1 MAKICNPKFSG
12 GPVNAGEERLMKYL
26 EVKLPDNY
34 FLIPNGEYPSKNPQ
48 GAVQYWEYDCI
59 VVAPH
64 AIYTIENKDYKGRLE
79 ANDDSWFCNDIE
91 KPNPIKSATY
101 KSKLLASYLK
111 KKDSRFGLAWVDAIV
126 TLSSL
131 GQNKSGFESGSYCDN
146 KTFLLDNELIDYLE
160 DNSRLHKTAN
170 AISHLQSSIVEFLV
184 GSSQPKNKNKTEIC
198 DFIIEEKLD
207 GNDDYV
213 EYLCHSKFFTDKKY
227 KVRDYALDKA
237 GLTPLQ
243 LERHNKIVHNG
254 QASEMAL
261 PSSTLII
268 KNHCQTSE
276 DGNHYYVITEYM
288 EEHSLRSAIQRNT
301 FTDKDKVMIILDI
314 AKALSLAHENNVIH
328 RNVTP
333 ENIYILVDNHA
344 ALANFGLSYNEMH
357 EEQNWN
363 MTISADAFNRDPY
376 TSEDVIIGDYSPSSD
391 VYSFGVI
398 IYEMMVGEV
407 PFQNYLQLK
416 SKGGKLTDDMLPS
429 RRNPNVEE
437 WVDEVCRRIIVA
449 DSSKRWSN
457 IEEIADYIF
466 DEAIAKKFGESQPNP
481 EAKSWSELKAGDQI
495 TPEISL
501 YKELGEGGYSK
512 VFQALHAL
520 MPNRVFAAKI
530 FKEGVGPEST
540 IDEFNALKDVDHPN
554 IVKFVYNGKTY
565 GDLFYTLMEFINGKD
580 IREYC
585 HGDKYFP
592 LPFIYKFIH
601 EMASALVYLHE
612 RGLRHRD
619 VKPENIVYDKSG
631 KFVLIDFNIATDN
644 INNMDPAGTWPYLAP
659 DLKVG
664 NLMHW
669 EDSAD
674 TFALGV
680 TLYELLGHV
689 YPWPGKR
696 LAILDKRPNDIAT
709 INPLISPAFASF
721 VMKSIETRHENRF
734 KTAKEMLDALE
745 AIGEAGI
752 AKQPQVFV
760 LSKDDEE
767 INIVDYLNSL
777 YSQSENGNAGTRAGW
792 KGDNILDKETYTKT
806 KLDVKLLSAIKDG
819 KYRLVIITG
828 NAGDGKTAF
837 IRQVEQNSDEIE
849 YLNETH
855 NGARIKINGITYQTN
870 YDGSQ
875 DEANL
880 KNSEVLKEFFRPFEG
895 LKYSF
900 NEANE
905 GRIIAI
911 NEGRLMDFLENSP
924 EHKYL
929 YDAIDDYFYKEGAT
943 QLPDGLMVINL
954 NLRSVTALDEN
965 GESLLRKQIQSLT
978 SPKLWYKCSTCP
990 MASKCFINFN
1000 VKSLNDVAVGSEIIK
1015 RLEWIVRT
1023 IVYKREVHITM
1034 RDLRSMIAWMI
1045 TRDYNCCSIPQLIQ
1059 QEEEL
1064 KNKMQEAE
1072 GTDKYDFWNFEYERF
1087 RVENWMRYY
1096 FNLTAPESRL
1106 FPALRSEDRLVKL
1119 LRETDIAN
1127 VAIPDKDR
1135 DLYYRKKDEID
1146 YLAFASR
1153 PTEPLLNDFNEFLS
1167 IKPSYEL
1174 TADAIDFLKMRHQ
1187 SFIRHQYFEGKI
1199 DYMERMPYRSIGVFY
1214 KILNDSDTDWSKEK
1228 NQLAYA
1234 ISCSEGCWNPDVS
1247 AKHLLLSSTRIIDP
1261 SGKSYR
1267 RFPLEDFDITVDTND
1282 RLTEYLE
1289 HEHEFFVFRKKKN
1302 HSVQLTVS
1310 LDLYEMLYYIKSG
1323 FSPSVSDLRG
1333 RFIELQVF
1341 KNLLASETYSE
1352 VIVTNNEKSY
1362 YRISLD
1368 RQSMD
1373 LFVEPLKTE
1382 ED

>member
-12 GPVNAGEERLMKYL
+12 GPVNAGEERLLKYL
-26 EVKLPDNY
+26 EVKLPNNY
-34 FLIPNGEYPSKNPQ
+34 YLIPNGEYPSKNPQ
-48 GAVQYWEYDCI
+48 GGVQYWEYDCI

-91 KPNPIKSATY
+91 KPNPIKTATY

-111 KKDSRFGLAWVDAIV
+111 QKDHRFGLAWVDAIV

-131 GQNKSGFESGSYCDN
+131 GQNKSGFDTGSYCDR
-146 KTFLLDNELIDYLE
+146 KTFLLDQELLDYLE
-160 DNSRLHKTAN
+160 DNERLHKTRN
-170 AISHLQSSIVEFLV
+170 AISHLQTSIV
-184 GSSQPKNKNKTEIC
+184 
-198 DFIIEEKLD
+198 DF
-207 GNDDYV
+207 
-213 EYLCHSKFFTDKKY
+213 KKY
-227 KVRDYALDKA
+227 KVREYALDKA
-237 GLTPLQ
+237 GLSPMQLQ
-243 LERHNKIVHNG
+243 RYQKIVHNA
-254 QASEMAL
+254 QASEQAL
-261 PSSTLII
+261 PSSSLII
-268 KNHCQTSE
+268 KSHFETSD
-276 DGNHYYVITEYM
+276 DGNYYYMITEYM
-288 EEHSLRSAIQRNT
+288 EERSLRSAMQRNT
-301 FTDKDKVMIILDI
+301 FTDKDKVMILLDI
-314 AKALSLAHENNVIH
+314 AKALSLAHENNIIH
-328 RNVTP
+328 RNVSP
-333 ENIYILVDNHA
+333 ENIYLQIDSHA
-344 ALANFGLSYNEMH
+344 ALANFGLSYNTMH
-357 EEQNWN
+357 DESKWN
-363 MTISADAFNRDPY
+363 VTISADAFDRDPY
-376 TSEDVIIGDYSPSSD
+376 TSEDVINGDYSPSSD

-398 IYEMMVGEV
+398 LYEMMVGEV

-416 SKGGKLTDDMLPS
+416 TKGGKLTDDMLPS
-429 RRNPNVEE
+429 HRNPNVDE
-437 WVDEVCRRIIVA
+437 WVDVVCSRIIME
-449 DSSKRWSN
+449 DYSERWSN

-466 DEAIAKKFGESQPNP
+466 EEAIVKKYGAAQQHP
-481 EAKSWSELKAGDQI
+481 EAKSWAELKNGDQI
-495 TPEISL
+495 TTEISL
-501 YKELGEGGYSK
+501 YKELGEGGFSK
-512 VFQALHAL
+512 VFQAIHAL
-520 MPNRVFAAKI
+520 QPGAMFAAKI
-530 FKEGVGPEST
+530 FKEGVSPQST
-540 IDEFNALKDVDHPN
+540 IDEFNALKDVNHPN
-554 IVKFVYNGKTY
+554 IVKFKWNGYTF
-565 GDLFYTLMEFINGKD
+565 GGLFFTMMEFINGKD

-585 HGDKYFP
+585 WGDKYFP
-592 LPFIYKFIH
+592 LPYIYKFIH
-601 EMASALVYLHE
+601 EMTSALVYLHE

-619 VKPENIVYDKSG
+619 IKPENIVYDKSG

-644 INNMDPAGTWPYLAP
+644 LNDMDPVGTWPYLAP

-664 NLMHW
+664 NVMHW

-674 TFALGV
+674 TFALGI
-680 TLYELLGHV
+680 TLFELLAHV

-696 LAILDKRPNDIAT
+696 LPILDKKPVDVST
-709 INPLISPAFASF
+709 INSLISPEFAAF

-734 KTAKEMLDALE
+734 KTAKEMLEALE
-745 AIGEAGI
+745 SIGEAGI
-752 AKQPQVFV
+752 AKKPQVV
-760 LSKDDEE
+760 ILSHEGEE
-767 INIVDYLNSL
+767 MNIVDYINSL

-792 KGDNILDKETYTKT
+792 KGDNVLDKATYTKT
-806 KLDVKLLSAIKDG
+806 KLDVKLLSAIKEG
-819 KYRLVIITG
+819 KYRLIIITG

-837 IRQVEQNSDEIE
+837 IRQVEQNSDQIE
-849 YLNETH
+849 YLNDTH
-855 NGARIKINGITYQTN
+855 NGARILLNGVYYQTN

-895 LKYSF
+895 MRYNF
-900 NEANE
+900 NEAKE

-911 NEGRLMDFLENSP
+911 NEGRLMDFLENNDD
-924 EHKYL
+924 HKYL
-929 YDAIDDYFYKEGAT
+929 YDAIDEYFYKEGVSE
-943 QLPDGLMVINL
+943 LPDGVMVINL
-954 NLRSVTALDEN
+954 NLRSVTALDEH

-978 SPKLWYKCSTCP
+978 SPSLWHNCETCP

-1000 VKSLNDVAVGSEIIK
+1000 VKSLNDSAVGNEIIK

-1045 TRDYNCCSIPQLIQ
+1045 TRDYNCATIPHLIKR
-1059 QEEEL
+1059 EEEL

-1072 GTDKYDFWNFEYERF
+1072 GTENYDYCEFEYERF

-1096 FNLTAPESRL
+1096 FNLTAPESPL
-1106 FPALRSEDRLVKL
+1106 FPELRSEDRIVKL

-1127 VAIPDKDR
+1127 VSIPNKDR
-1135 DLYYRKKDEID
+1135 DLYYRKKEEVD

-1153 PTEPLLNDFNEFLS
+1153 PTAPLLDDFNEFLTV
-1167 IKPSYEL
+1167 KPSYEM
-1174 TADAIDFLKMRHQ
+1174 TAEAIDFLKMRHQ
-1187 SFIRHQYFEGKI
+1187 TFIRHQYFEGKI
-1199 DYMERMPYRSIGVFY
+1199 DFMERMPYRSIGAFY

-1228 NQLAYA
+1228 NQLAFA
-1234 ISCSEGCWNPDVS
+1234 ISCSEGCWNPDIS
-1247 AKHLLLSSTRIIDP
+1247 AKHLLLSSTRIMDP

-1267 RFPLEDFDITVDTND
+1267 RFPLEDFDVTVDTND
-1282 RLTEYLE
+1282 KLTEYLE

-1323 FSPSVSDLRG
+1323 FSPSISDLRG

-1352 VIVTNNEKSY
+1352 VIVTNNEKNY

>member
-12 GPVNAGEERLMKYL
+12 GPVNAGEERLLKFL

-34 FLIPNGEYPSKNPQ
+34 YLIPNGEYPSKNPQ

-79 ANDDSWFCNDIE
+79 ANDDSWFCNGTE

-101 KSKLLASYLK
+101 KSKLLAGYLK

-131 GQNKSGFESGSYCDN
+131 GQNKAGFEVGSYCDG

-170 AISHLQSSIVEFLV
+170 AISHLQASIVDYLV
-184 GSSQPKNKNKTEIC
+184 GSSQPKNQKKTEVC
-198 DFIIEEKLD
+198 DLIIEETLE

-213 EYLCHSKFFTDKKY
+213 EYLCHSKLFTDKKF

-237 GLTPLQ
+237 GLSPLQ
-243 LERHNKIVHNG
+243 LDRHQKLVHNG
-254 QASEMAL
+254 QASEIAL
-261 PSSTLII
+261 PSSSLII
-268 KNHCQTSE
+268 KSHCQTSE

-288 EEHSLRSAIQRNT
+288 EERSLRSVMQRNT
-301 FTDKDKVMIILDI
+301 MTDKDKVMIILDI

-328 RNVTP
+328 RNVSP
-333 ENIYILVDNHA
+333 ENIYIQVDNHA
-344 ALANFGLSYNEMH
+344 ALANFGLSYNAMH
-357 EEQNWN
+357 DEGNWN
-363 MTISADAFNRDPY
+363 VSVSADAFDRDPY
-376 TSEDVIIGDYSPSSD
+376 TSEDVLIGDYSPASD

-398 IYEMMVGEV
+398 LYEMMVGDV

-416 SKGGKLTDDMLPS
+416 SKGGSLTTEMMPS
-429 RRNPNVEE
+429 HRNPNVEE
-437 WVDEVCRRIIVA
+437 WVDVVCSRVIVD
-449 DSSKRWSN
+449 DSSERWSN
-457 IEEIADYIF
+457 IEEIAEYIF
-466 DEAIAKKFGESQPNP
+466 NEAIVKKYGEEHKHP
-481 EAKSWSELKAGDQI
+481 EAKSWGELKNGDQI
-495 TPEISL
+495 TTEISL
-501 YKELGEGGYSK
+501 YKELGEGGFSK
-512 VFQALHAL
+512 VFQAVHSL
-520 MPNRVFAAKI
+520 MPGALFAAKI
-530 FKEGVGPEST
+530 FKEGVSPQST
-540 IDEFNALKDVDHPN
+540 IDEFTALKGVNHPN
-554 IVKFVYNGKTY
+554 IVKFVYNGQTFA
-565 GDLFYTLMEFINGKD
+565 GLFFTLMEYINGKD

-585 HGDKYFP
+585 FGDKYFP
-592 LPFIYKFIH
+592 LPYIYKFAH
-601 EMASALVYLHE
+601 EMTSALVYLHE

-644 INNMDPAGTWPYLAP
+644 LNDMDPVGTWPYLAP
-659 DLKVG
+659 DLKIGSV
-664 NLMHW
+664 MHW

-674 TFALGV
+674 TFALGI
-680 TLYELLGHV
+680 TLYELLAHV

-696 LAILDKRPNDIAT
+696 MPILDKKPNDVST
-709 INPLISPAFASF
+709 INTLISPEFAAF
-721 VMKSIETRHENRF
+721 VMKSIETRHDNRF

-745 AIGEAGI
+745 AIGETGI
-752 AKQPQVFV
+752 GKKEQEFTPPYE
-760 LSKDDEE
+760 DE
-767 INIVDYLNSL
+767 INIVDYINSL

-792 KGDNILDKETYTKT
+792 KGDNQLDKITYTKT
-806 KLDVKLLSAIKDG
+806 KLDIKLLSAIKEG
-819 KYRLVIITG
+819 KFRLVIITG

-837 IRQVEQNSDEIE
+837 IRQVEQSSDQIE
-849 YLNETH
+849 YLNDTH
-855 NGARIKINGITYQTN
+855 NGARILMNGMYYQTN

-880 KNSEVLKEFFRPFEG
+880 KNSEVLKEFFKPFEG
-895 LKYSF
+895 LQYDF
-900 NEANE
+900 NEAKE

-929 YDAIDDYFYKEGAT
+929 YDAIDEYFYKEGAAH
-943 QLPDGLMVINL
+943 LPEGVMVINL
-954 NLRSVTALDEN
+954 NLRSVTAIDES

-978 SPKLWYKCSTCP
+978 SPALWAKCATCP
-990 MASKCFINFN
+990 MANKCFINFN
-1000 VKSLNDVAVGSEIIK
+1000 VKSLNDSAVGNEIIK

-1045 TRDYNCCSIPQLIQ
+1045 TRDYNCSHIPYIIQ
-1059 QEEEL
+1059 KEEEL
-1064 KNKMQEAE
+1064 KNKVIESE
-1072 GTDKYDFWNFEYERF
+1072 GTDDYNKNKFEYERF
-1087 RVENWMRYY
+1087 RLESWMRYY
-1096 FNLTAPESRL
+1096 FNLTAPESYL
-1106 FPALRSEDRLVKL
+1106 FPELRSEDRIVKL

-1127 VAIPDKDR
+1127 VAIPNKDR
-1135 DLYYRKKDEID
+1135 DLYYRQKKEVD

-1153 PTEPLLNDFNEFLS
+1153 PTEPLLEDFNEFLTV
-1167 IKPSYEL
+1167 KPSYEMS
-1174 TADAIDFLKMRHQ
+1174 AEAIDFLKLRHQ
-1187 SFIRHQYFEGKI
+1187 SFIRHQYFEGKV
-1199 DYMERMPYRSIGVFY
+1199 DFMKRMPYQSIGDFY
-1214 KILNDSDTDWSKEK
+1214 KVLNDKETNWNQEK
-1228 NQLAYA
+1228 SQLAYA
-1234 ISCSEGCWNPDVS
+1234 ISCSEGCWNPDISV
-1247 AKHLLLSSTRIIDP
+1247 KHLLLSSTRIIDP

-1282 RLTEYLE
+1282 KLTEYLE
-1289 HEHEFFVFRKKKN
+1289 HEHEYYIFRKKKN

-1310 LDLYEMLYYIKSG
+1310 LDLYEMLYYIKNG
-1323 FSPSVSDLRG
+1323 FSPSISDLRG

-1341 KNLLASETYSE
+1341 KNLLASETYTE
-1352 VIVTNNEKSY
+1352 VIVTSNEKSY

-1368 RQSMD
+1368 KGSMD
-1373 LFVEPLKTE
+1373 LMVEPLKVE
-1382 ED
+1382 EV

>member
-34 FLIPNGEYPSKNPQ
+34 YLIPNGEYPSKNPQ

-170 AISHLQSSIVEFLV
+170 AISHLQSAIVDFLV

-237 GLTPLQ
+237 GLSPLQ
-243 LERHNKIVHNG
+243 LERHKRIVHNG

-416 SKGGKLTDDMLPS
+416 SKGGKLTEDMLPS
-429 RRNPNVEE
+429 HRNPNVEE
-437 WVDEVCRRIIVA
+437 WVDEVCRRIIVG
-449 DSSKRWSN
+449 DSSERWSN

-466 DEAIAKKFGESQPNP
+466 DEAIAKKYGESQPNP

-601 EMASALVYLHE
+601 
-612 RGLRHRD
+612 
-619 VKPENIVYDKSG
+619 
-631 KFVLIDFNIATDN
+631 
-644 INNMDPAGTWPYLAP
+644 
-659 DLKVG
+659 
-664 NLMHW
+664 
-669 EDSAD
+669 
-674 TFALGV
+674 
-680 TLYELLGHV
+680 
-689 YPWPGKR
+689 
-696 LAILDKRPNDIAT
+696 
-709 INPLISPAFASF
+709 
-721 VMKSIETRHENRF
+721 
-734 KTAKEMLDALE
+734 
-745 AIGEAGI
+745 
-752 AKQPQVFV
+752 
-760 LSKDDEE
+760 
-767 INIVDYLNSL
+767 
-777 YSQSENGNAGTRAGW
+777 
-792 KGDNILDKETYTKT
+792 
-806 KLDVKLLSAIKDG
+806 
-819 KYRLVIITG
+819 
-828 NAGDGKTAF
+828 
-837 IRQVEQNSDEIE
+837 
-849 YLNETH
+849 
-855 NGARIKINGITYQTN
+855 
-870 YDGSQ
+870 
-875 DEANL
+875 
-880 KNSEVLKEFFRPFEG
+880 
-895 LKYSF
+895 
-900 NEANE
+900 
-905 GRIIAI
+905 
-911 NEGRLMDFLENSP
+911 
-924 EHKYL
+924 
-929 YDAIDDYFYKEGAT
+929 
-943 QLPDGLMVINL
+943 
-954 NLRSVTALDEN
+954 
-965 GESLLRKQIQSLT
+965 
-978 SPKLWYKCSTCP
+978 
-990 MASKCFINFN
+990 
-1000 VKSLNDVAVGSEIIK
+1000 
-1015 RLEWIVRT
+1015 
-1023 IVYKREVHITM
+1023 
-1034 RDLRSMIAWMI
+1034 
-1045 TRDYNCCSIPQLIQ
+1045 
-1059 QEEEL
+1059 
-1064 KNKMQEAE
+1064 
-1072 GTDKYDFWNFEYERF
+1072 
-1087 RVENWMRYY
+1087 
-1096 FNLTAPESRL
+1096 
-1106 FPALRSEDRLVKL
+1106 
-1119 LRETDIAN
+1119 
-1127 VAIPDKDR
+1127 
-1135 DLYYRKKDEID
+1135 
-1146 YLAFASR
+1146 
-1153 PTEPLLNDFNEFLS
+1153 
-1167 IKPSYEL
+1167 
-1174 TADAIDFLKMRHQ
+1174 
-1187 SFIRHQYFEGKI
+1187 
-1199 DYMERMPYRSIGVFY
+1199 
-1214 KILNDSDTDWSKEK
+1214 
-1228 NQLAYA
+1228 
-1234 ISCSEGCWNPDVS
+1234 
-1247 AKHLLLSSTRIIDP
+1247 
-1261 SGKSYR
+1261 
-1267 RFPLEDFDITVDTND
+1267 
-1282 RLTEYLE
+1282 
-1289 HEHEFFVFRKKKN
+1289 
-1302 HSVQLTVS
+1302 
-1310 LDLYEMLYYIKSG
+1310 
-1323 FSPSVSDLRG
+1323 
-1333 RFIELQVF
+1333 
-1341 KNLLASETYSE
+1341 
-1352 VIVTNNEKSY
+1352 
-1362 YRISLD
+1362 
-1368 RQSMD
+1368 
-1373 LFVEPLKTE
+1373 
-1382 ED
+1382 